1 MSLRSRIWRFWNWF
15 YNVSVVAAAAAAMMF
30 WVVV

>member
-1 MSLRSRIWRFWNWF
+1 VSLRSRIWRFWNWF
-15 YNVSVVAAAAAAMMF
+15 YNVSVAAAAAMMF

>member
-15 YNVSVVAAAAAAMMF
+15 YNVSVAAATAAMMF
-30 WVVV
+30 RVVV